1 MPRELVKYL
10 ISTFKLTNVNWAMQT
25 KLAKTLLALYKF
37 SDLTYA
43 INYFKTKGVEI
54 YSLGWLMNEKNMK
67 EAMSMKVADINSQ
80 DSGGSSDR
88 NRKRIEQF
96 EQLQQ
101 AECGED
107 YPSFLFAESEQS
119 D

>member
-10 ISTFKLTNVNWAMQT
+10 ISTFHLTNVNWGMQT
-25 KLAKTLLALYKF
+25 KLAKTLLTLYRF

-43 INYFKTKGVEI
+43 INYFKTKGVNI
-54 YSLGWLMNEKNMK
+54 HSLGWFMNEKNMQ
-67 EAMSMKVADINSQ
+67 EAMSMKMADINSQ
-80 DSGGSSDR
+80 DSEQSGDR

-101 AECGED
+101 TERGED
-107 YPSFLFAESEQS
+107 YPSFLFTESE
-119 D
+119 